1 MVRSIRALA
10 LFWTVFL
17 SYGFEWLLSRV
28 LSASR
33 VARRAERAHRRNAKR
48 LMLGFSSLGGVFIK
62 VGQVLSVMG
71 TFLPAAYAEE
81 LEKLQDRVPPR
92 PFSEIEGRLI
102 EAFGQGA
109 RAKFGSFSEQPIAAA
124 SLAQVHRATTPDG
137 REVAVKVLYPNIDV
151 LIRRDLRVLRWILPV
166 LKWLVPVSHA
176 ERNLD
181 QLEAMLARETDYA
194 HERRNVERVRAI
206 FAQRSDVVVPEIVA
220 ELTHAGVL
228 TMSFEEGIKVTDV
241 GAQREHGVDPEAVAR
256 LLVEAYFVMLFDH
269 GVFHADPHPG
279 NFMVRPGPT
288 LVMLD
293 FGAVEEVTAPLAEG
307 MRTVVLGAITRNDDQ
322 ILAGLERMG
331 FVADGGDRELLKR
344 VGREYLRALST
355 VKIDDFSKL
364 DRDVVEKLSGYRQ
377 IRGRLREIM
386 RSVEYPEG
394 YFYVERTIALLF
406 GLVGQLAPRAGLPGL
421 VLPHASRVFARGFV
435 IPVPGGG
442 SHPEPSDRAQRS
454 GRPPGQSGS

>member
-1 MVRSIRALA
+1 VVRSIRALV

-28 LSASR
+28 LSAER
-33 VARRAERAHRRNAKR
+33 AARRSERAHRKNARR
-48 LMLGFSSLGGVFIK
+48 LTHGFSSLGGVFIK

-71 TFLPAAYAEE
+71 NFLPAAYVEE

-102 EAFGQGA
+102 EAFGADA
-109 RAKFGSFSEQPIAAA
+109 RARFGSFSEQPIAAA
-124 SLAQVHRATTPDG
+124 SLAQVHRATTRDG
-137 REVAVKVLYPNIDV
+137 REVAVKVLYPNIDA

-194 HERRNVERVRAI
+194 HERRNVERLRAI
-206 FAQRSDVVVPEIVA
+206 FAPRADVVVPEIVA
-220 ELTHAGVL
+220 ELTRAGVL

-241 GAQREHGVDPEAVAR
+241 VAQRERGVDPEAVAR

-279 NFMVRPGPT
+279 NFLVRPGPT
-288 LVMLD
+288 LVILD
-293 FGAVEEVTAPLAEG
+293 YGAVEEVTAPLAEG
-307 MRTVVLGAITRNDDQ
+307 MRTVVLGAMTRNDDQ

-331 FVADGGDRELLKR
+331 FVAEGGDRELLKR

-364 DRDVVEKLSGYRQ
+364 DRDAVEKLSGYRQ
-377 IRGRLREIM
+377 IRGRLREIV

-435 IPVPGGG
+435 IPVRAGG
-442 SHPEPSDRAQRS
+442 SHPEP
-454 GRPPGQSGS
+454 GPT